1 MSMTYFIKSSR
12 LLKNNLGDKMSLLPS
27 DAKKIDVAGASV
39 DFFKYIQNGITT
51 YQFDTSK
58 CGPPDP
64 MVNAM
69 AGLQLLDDNSQ
80 LVMINHKTPGGL
92 FPKVEAEFNY
102 EVEELEDGRAKIVFT
117 KKAGAASTTDFSAN
131 TCSGH

>member
-1 MSMTYFIKSSR
+1 M
-12 LLKNNLGDKMSLLPS
+12 NNME
-27 DAKKIDVAGASV
+27 KIEVQGSTV
-39 DFFKYIQNGITT
+39 DFFKAVQDGLTI

-69 AGLQLLDDNSQ
+69 AGLQLLDENSK

-92 FPKVEAEFNY
+92 FPKIDQDFDYVIEDMP
-102 EVEELEDGRAKIVFT
+102 DGRAKIIFT
-117 KKAGAASTTDFSAN
+117 KKADALNATDFTQNS
-131 TCSGH
+131 CGG

>member
-1 MSMTYFIKSSR
+1 MGMIPES
-12 LLKNNLGDKMSLLPS
+12 
-27 DAKKIDVAGASV
+27 AEKIEVAGATV
-39 DFFKYIQNGITT
+39 DFFKFIQNGLTT

-69 AGLQLLDDNSQ
+69 VGLQLLDDNSQ
-80 LVMINHKTPGGL
+80 LIMINHKAPGGL

-102 EVEELEDGRAKIVFT
+102 EVGETSDAMAKITFT
-117 KKAGAASTTDFSAN
+117 KKTGVESTTDFTSN
-131 TCSGH
+131 QCSGH